1 MKVDL
6 DDIRKDYNRLF
17 NRDLVT
23 DLKDELK
30 GDYEEIMIA
39 LVGRA

>member
-30 GDYEEIMIA
+30 GDYEEIMVA